1 MTINPNDSA
10 SYTIMIIRIQHR
22 KYKFCND
29 ASTSINLM
37 NRGSKARGKF
47 VGSRCKS
54 ENVGRERLGL
64 SWRNESQ
71 RVVRTFPWDKG
82 KRFRVQN
89 RHFRRHECIF
99 VLANRQRNA
108 KSRLHR
114 RCIQR
119 PSWCAVNE
127 ALGTPW
133 LECRVAVCNG
143 HGMRERKSCALAEI
157 HVRSAEIQPRQPH
170 SLCNTR
176 ATALLH
182 VLLTT

>member
-1 MTINPNDSA
+1 MMAHDDNDPNDSA
-10 SYTIMIIRIQHR
+10 SCTIMIVRSR
-22 KYKFCND
+22 RYKFCIE
-29 ASTSINLM
+29 ASDILSIGV
-37 NRGSKARGKF
+37 RSERKF
-47 VGSRCKS
+47 VRSRS
-54 ENVGRERLGL
+54 RSEHRVRTTGIVVAQRIAAGRENVPR
-64 SWRNESQ
+64 
-71 RVVRTFPWDKG
+71 DKG

-99 VLANRQRNA
+99 VLANGQRNA

-114 RCIQR
+114 WCIQR
-119 PSWCAVNE
+119 PTWCTVNE

-143 HGMRERKSCALAEI
+143 HGMRERKSCSLAEI

-170 SLCNTR
+170 SLCKTR